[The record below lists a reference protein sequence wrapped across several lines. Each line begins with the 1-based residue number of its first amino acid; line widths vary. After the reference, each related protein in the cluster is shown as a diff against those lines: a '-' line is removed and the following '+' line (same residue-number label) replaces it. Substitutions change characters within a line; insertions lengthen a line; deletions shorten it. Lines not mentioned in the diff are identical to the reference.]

1 MIESLERC
9 AAGTKYVGRSAAAA
23 LEGVDMKIGER
34 SASLHFD
41 HTLLAE
47 LSAQSWKQNHP
58 HFTLNERSRG
68 AWLQASWWRPP
79 GHRVME
85 MHWSRRAARVASADL
100 LPFPPAASDG
110 AA

>member
-1 MIESLERC
+1 
-9 AAGTKYVGRSAAAA
+9 
-23 LEGVDMKIGER
+23 MKFGER
-34 SASLHFD
+34 SASPHID

-47 LSAQSWKQNHP
+47 LIARRWKQNRP

-79 GHRVME
+79 GRRVME
-85 MHWSRRAARVASADL
+85 LHWSRRAPRMASADL
-100 LPFPPAASDG
+100 LPLPQAASDG